1 MYHPSIISINIIWN
15 PRKNAT
21 LIPGAT
27 SCELPI
33 LPKNESSLPSSHV
46 SPGLPETRW
55 RPIMHLVN
63 QVVNLETKQDP
74 SGW

>member
-15 PRKNAT
+15 PRKNAI

-27 SCELPI
+27 RCELP
-33 LPKNESSLPSSHV
+33 KKESSLPSSHV
-46 SPGLPETRW
+46 STGLPETRW
-55 RPIMHLVN
+55 WPIMHLVN